1 MQTQFRR
8 LLNKKDFIALEALW
22 LELITQP
29 DAGFNLNQLLQLLK
43 PLANNAPEKS
53 ALFLSILVE
62 HLKDN
67 TDYSG
72 LLTVLKQTT
81 ALYPTASLNA
91 QQDRQLRKDIAV
103 CYRRLFSNRPNLEN
117 FIRKS
122 GLLDNQAI
130 INACILLE
138 QYLAFDVS
146 RYVYSSEIGLGKVTE
161 IDLLLDK
168 ITVEFVNG
176 KTLSFTLNQTF
187 KSTITGLN
195 PLPDDDFFL
204 LQHQSLEVLKEQAI
218 NDPINLLKSLLKS
231 VKKPLK
237 AREIKNY
244 LSNIVPLEKWEKFW
258 EKAKK
263 LALKDANILATD
275 NADRSYSYSETAV
288 TKPESINTKNKT
300 SSKDDLDAIK
310 EKISNGSLND
320 IIITVNQIKNF
331 NQVKKIILSIR
342 EKRVQDWFEIYSKL
356 FFSSKDK
363 RLLTIIA
370 PELLKYSAGSFQPS
384 ILAEVVR
391 SYRSYPLQFLWVLEV
406 PEAMRVHHL
415 ADSSS
420 SGSQFTIKSL
430 FNRLMDILAS
440 FDLQSYWNE
449 CRKIITKDDYR
460 FIKSVISELSENEIP
475 PFWNSVKNS
484 ANLEEAQKSDIK
496 KIIKEFYPECLSQIE
511 EVLQAPNVIYSTAE
525 GIKRKQ
531 QELTELITVAI
542 PLSAKEVGRAREFG
556 DLSENYEYKA
566 AKEKQ
571 ARLMTKA
578 NLIRTE
584 LKRAKPLDFGKVST
598 DVVNIGTKVTL
609 QDLSSN
615 EIHEYTILGPYDIEP
630 EQKIISYLAPFAQ
643 LLLGK
648 KVGETVLR
656 IDSTSPHKII
666 AITSAK

>member
-1 MQTQFRR
+1 MQTQFRH
-8 LLNKKDFIALEALW
+8 LIDKKDFAALEALW

-29 DAGFNLNQLLQLLK
+29 SAERNLNHLIQLLQ
-43 PLANNAPEKS
+43 PLANISPEKS
-53 ALFLSILVE
+53 ALFLSLLAE
-62 HLKDN
+62 DLRDN
-67 TDYSG
+67 NDYSG
-72 LLTVLKQTT
+72 LLAVLKQ
-81 ALYPTASLNA
+81 SVSFDQIIGLNA
-91 QQDRQLRKDIAV
+91 TQDRQLRKDIAE
-103 CYRRLFSNRPNLEN
+103 CYRRLYSNRPNLEN

-130 INACILLE
+130 INACISLE
-138 QYLAFDVS
+138 QCLAFDVG
-146 RYVYSSEIGLGKVTE
+146 RYVYSSEIGLGKVTGV
-161 IDLLLDK
+161 DLLLDK

-176 KTLSFTLNQTF
+176 ETLSFTLNQIS
-187 KSTITGLN
+187 KSAITGLN

-204 LQHQSLEVLKEQAI
+204 LQHRSIEVLKEQAI
-218 NDPINLLKSLLKS
+218 NNPVNLLKSLLKS

-237 AREIKNY
+237 AKEIKNY
-244 LSNIVPLEKWEKFW
+244 LSNIVSVEKWEKFW

-263 LALKDANILATD
+263 LAMKDSNISVTD
-275 NADRSYSYSETAV
+275 TVDRSYSYSATAV
-288 TKPESINTKNKT
+288 TKPESINIKNKT
-300 SSKDDLDAIK
+300 SSKDNLDAIK
-310 EKISNGSLND
+310 EKILDGTQND
-320 IIITVNQIKNF
+320 IIGAVNQIKNF
-331 NQVKKIILSIR
+331 NQVKKIIKLLR
-342 EKRVQDWFEIYSKL
+342 EKRVQDWFEIYAKL
-356 FFSSKDK
+356 FSSTKDK
-363 RLLTIIA
+363 RLLNIIA
-370 PELLKYSAGSFQPS
+370 PEFLKHSAVSFQQS
-384 ILAEVVR
+384 TLTEVIR

-406 PEAMRVHHL
+406 PEVLRGTA
-415 ADSSS
+415 SSS
-420 SGSQFTIKSL
+420 SDSLFTPRSL

-475 PFWNSVKNS
+475 SFWNSIKNS

-496 KIIKEFYPECLSQIE
+496 KIINESHPESLRHIE

-531 QELTELITVAI
+531 QELTELVTVAI

-578 NLIRTE
+578 NLMRAE
-584 LKRAKPLDFGKVST
+584 LKWAKPLDFSKVST
-598 DVVNIGTKVTL
+598 DVVNIGTKVTI
-609 QDLSSN
+609 QDVSSN
-615 EIHEYTILGPYDIEP
+615 EIHEYTILGPYDIET

-648 KVGETVLR
+648 KIGDTIIFEPNNESGKTN
-656 IDSTSPHKII
+656 KIV
-666 AITSAK
+666 AITRAR

>member
-1 MQTQFRR
+1 MQTQFRH
-8 LLNKKDFIALEALW
+8 LLDKKDFAALEALW

-29 DAGFNLNQLLQLLK
+29 GVELNLNHLTQLLK
-43 PLANNAPEKS
+43 PLANISPEKS
-53 ALFLSILVE
+53 ALFLSLLAE

-67 TDYSG
+67 NDYSG
-72 LLTVLKQTT
+72 LLAVLKQSVSF
-81 ALYPTASLNA
+81 YQIIGLNA
-91 QQDRQLRKDIAV
+91 TQDRQLRKDIAE
-103 CYRRLFSNRPNLEN
+103 CYRRLYSNRPNLEN

-130 INACILLE
+130 NNACILLE
-138 QYLAFDVS
+138 QYLAFDVG

-161 IDLLLDK
+161 VDLLLDK
-168 ITVEFVNG
+168 ITIEFVNG

-187 KSTITGLN
+187 KSAITGLN
-195 PLPDDDFFL
+195 PLPDNDFFL
-204 LQHQSLEVLKEQAI
+204 LQHQSLELLKEQAI
-218 NDPINLLKSLLKS
+218 NDPVHLLKSLFKS

-237 AREIKNY
+237 AKEIKNY
-244 LSNIVPLEKWEKFW
+244 LSNVVPLEKWEKFW

-263 LALKDANILATD
+263 LAMKDANISVTD
-275 NADRSYSYSETAV
+275 TVDRSYSYSETAV
-288 TKPESINTKNKT
+288 TKPESINVKNKT
-300 SSKDDLDAIK
+300 SSKDDLDEIK

-320 IIITVNQIKNF
+320 IIEAVNQIKNF
-331 NQVKKIILSIR
+331 NQVKKFILLIR

-356 FFSSKDK
+356 FFSTKDK
-363 RLLTIIA
+363 RLLNIIV
-370 PELLKYSAGSFQPS
+370 PELLKHSAVSFQQS
-384 ILAEVVR
+384 TLTEVVR
-391 SYRSYPLQFLWVLEV
+391 SYRSYPHQFLWVLEV
-406 PEAMRVHHL
+406 PEILRGTA
-415 ADSSS
+415 SSS
-420 SGSQFTIKSL
+420 SGSLFTTRSL

-440 FDLQSYWNE
+440 FNLQSYWNE

-475 PFWNSVKNS
+475 SFWNSVKNS

-496 KIIKEFYPECLSQIE
+496 KIINEFYPECLRHIE
-511 EVLQAPNVIYSTAE
+511 EVLQAPNVIYSTAD

-531 QELTELITVAI
+531 QELTELVTIAI

-584 LKRAKPLDFGKVST
+584 LKRAKPLDFSKVST
-598 DVVNIGTKVTL
+598 DVVNIGTKVTI
-609 QDLSSN
+609 QDLSSR
-615 EIHEYTILGPYDIEP
+615 EIHEYTILGPYDIDP
-630 EQKIISYLAPFAQ
+630 EQKVISYLAPFAQ

-648 KVGETVLR
+648 KVGDTV
-656 IDSTSPHKII
+656 IFEPNNESSKTNKIV
-666 AITSAK
+666 AINRAR